1 MEDKI
6 NISLLQRILVE
17 NQEAVRKIEL
27 SERELALE
35 MQKNDA
41 LL

>member
-17 NQEAVRKIEL
+17 NQESVQKIEL

-35 MQKNDA
+35 AKGN
-41 LL
+41 

>member
-17 NQEAVRKIEL
+17 NQESVQKIEL
-27 SERELALE
+27 SEREIALE
-35 MQKNDA
+35 PKA
-41 LL
+41 IRR